1 MTEQAKTVEK
11 TFNREK
17 SGLLNFIRKFVP
29 SKEDAEDI
37 LQDVFYQFISYANIE
52 LIEKVN
58 SWLFKTAKNK
68 IIDKSRKKREER
80 FTEQVREDSEGEE
93 IFSMEDF
100 LPSIDITPEDL
111 FLKDEFYEKFETALN
126 ELPPEQRDV
135 FLMNEVDGFSF
146 NEISEITGLSVN
158 TLGNPTFSATF
169 RSTSFLNVSSFGSI
183 LHSIGKVRA
192 NSATSKNAKAK
203 RSSTSK

>member
-1 MTEQAKTVEK
+1 MTEQAKTIEK
-11 TFNREK
+11 TFVKEK
-17 SGLLNFIRKFVP
+17 SALFNFIRKFV
-29 SKEDAEDI
+29 SSREDAEDI

-58 SWLFKTAKNK
+58 SWLFKAAKNK
-68 IIDKSRKKREER
+68 IIDKSRKKTTER
-80 FTEQVREDSEGEE
+80 FSELVRETFDGEE

-100 LPSIDITPEDL
+100 IPSIDLTPEDL
-111 FLKDEFYEKFETALN
+111 FLKDEFNEKFETALN

-158 TLGNPTFSATF
+158 TLLSRKHYAVKQLKKK
-169 RSTSFLNVSSFGSI
+169 LNNYISE
-183 LHSIGKVRA
+183 
-192 NSATSKNAKAK
+192 
-203 RSSTSK
+203 

>member
-17 SGLLNFIRKFVP
+17 GGLFNFIRKFV
-29 SKEDAEDI
+29 SSREDAEDI

-68 IIDKSRKKREER
+68 IIDKSRKKKTER
-80 FTEQVREDSEGEE
+80 FTEQVRETFDGEE
-93 IFSMEDF
+93 IFSIEDF
-100 LPSIDITPEDL
+100 LPSIDLTPEDL
-111 FLKDEFYEKFETALN
+111 FLKDEFNEKFETALN

-135 FLMNEVDGFSF
+135 FLMNEVDGYSF
-146 NEISEITGLSVN
+146 NEISQITGLTVN
-158 TLGNPTFSATF
+158 TLLSRKHYAV
-169 RSTSFLNVSSFGSI
+169 RQLKKKLNKYLNG
-183 LHSIGKVRA
+183 
-192 NSATSKNAKAK
+192 
-203 RSSTSK
+203 